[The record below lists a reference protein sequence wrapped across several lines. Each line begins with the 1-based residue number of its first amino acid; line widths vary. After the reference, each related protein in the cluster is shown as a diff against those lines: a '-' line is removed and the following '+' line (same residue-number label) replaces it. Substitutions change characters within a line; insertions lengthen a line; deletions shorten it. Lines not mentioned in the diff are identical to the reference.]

1 MLYKAFILALGQDH
15 LVFSKSLKYEIVDSF
30 WFLRAIFFKAADR
43 GNLSI
48 LMYYMPQCIQCN
60 EHIGNRGH

>member
-15 LVFSKSLKYEIVDSF
+15 LVFSKFLKYEIIDSV
-30 WFLRAIFFKAADR
+30 WFLKAIFLTAKR

-48 LMYYMPQCIQCN
+48 MMYYMSQCIPGN
-60 EHIGNRGH
+60 EHI

>member
-30 WFLRAIFFKAADR
+30 WFLKAFFFNSKQR
-43 GNLSI
+43 
-48 LMYYMPQCIQCN
+48 
-60 EHIGNRGH
+60 

>member
-30 WFLRAIFFKAADR
+30 WFLKAFFFNSKQ
-43 GNLSI
+43 GNLGTV
-48 LMYYMPQCIQCN
+48 MYYMPKYIQDN
-60 EHIGNRGH
+60 EQV